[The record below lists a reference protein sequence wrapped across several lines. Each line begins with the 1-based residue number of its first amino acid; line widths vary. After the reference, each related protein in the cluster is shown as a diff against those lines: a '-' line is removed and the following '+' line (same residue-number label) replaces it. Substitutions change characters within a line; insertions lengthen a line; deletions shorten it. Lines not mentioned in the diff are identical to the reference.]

1 MNDNERR
8 WLVKFVEIEKNTH
21 RSSYQKSSYG
31 GEMNT
36 RRILLS
42 TIALLTVA
50 GLILTACACPPK
62 AGSVYKIG
70 FNSSATGSYA
80 SLGLPEAK
88 TAEMIQE
95 QINKAGGIVGPDGV
109 RHAVEIIIYDD
120 ETEADKAVSNVSR
133 LILEDEVVVVV
144 STTGSGQ
151 SVAHI
156 SLCEEN
162 ETACISMASAKAI
175 TTDPATGEEYKWMFK
190 TPQTNGH
197 AGEWQADYLSAIGVS
212 KVCILYTDDGY
223 GADCLANFKAT
234 AQAAGLEVVYEAA
247 YAKTDTEFSAQV
259 AGVEASGCEAVEI
272 GSTPPVASLATV
284 AVRTAMPDMPITLG
298 HGVCNQAF
306 IDTAGVAANETVF
319 PCGKITVI
327 DEVADDDPQKPVLQ
341 QYITD
346 YAGFTGESISTF
358 GGHAWDAVWMAVDA
372 LESLKDGLTLAEQRA
387 AVRDYLENNIKDW
400 PGISGTFTFS
410 PTDHNGLTK
419 DSLLFVKVE
428 GGKWVAF
435 PESEW

>member
-1 MNDNERR
+1 
-8 WLVKFVEIEKNTH
+8 
-21 RSSYQKSSYG
+21 
-31 GEMNT
+31 MNT
-36 RRILLS
+36 RRVSLS
-42 TIALLTVA
+42 IVALLTVA
-50 GLILTACACPPK
+50 GLVMTGCSCPAK
-62 AGSVYKIG
+62 EGSVYKIG
-70 FNSSATGSYA
+70 FNSSASGSYA
-80 SLGLPEAK
+80 SLGEPEAK

-95 QINKAGGIVGPDGV
+95 QINKAGGIAGPDGV
-109 RHAVEIIIYDD
+109 QHDVEIIIYDD
-120 ETEADKAVSNVSR
+120 ETEADKAASNVSR
-133 LILEDEVVVVV
+133 LILEDEVIVVV

-151 SVAHI
+151 SIAHI
-156 SLCEEN
+156 SHCQEN
-162 ETACISMASAKAI
+162 ETPCISMASAKPI
-175 TTDPATGEEYKWMFK
+175 TTDPNTGNEYKWMFK

-234 AQAAGLEVVYEAA
+234 AQAAGLEVVYEAG
-247 YAKTDTEFSAQV
+247 YTKDDKEFSAQV

-319 PCGKITVI
+319 PCGKVTVI
-327 DEVADDDPQKPVLQ
+327 DQISDDDPQKAVLQ
-341 QYITD
+341 QYIDD
-346 YAGFTGESISTF
+346 YIAFTGGEPISTF
-358 GGHAWDAVWMAVDA
+358 GGHGWDAVWMAIDA
-372 LESLKDGLTLAEQRA
+372 LKSLKDGLSLQEQRA

-410 PTDHNGLTK
+410 AADHNGLTK
-419 DSLLFVKVE
+419 DSLLFVTVKD
-428 GGKWVAF
+428 GKWVAF